1 MIWLWVWGIVTA
13 FSLVVEF
20 LTADLITIW
29 FAAGGLITLL
39 VVALVDI
46 ALIGQLVIFVGVS
59 VGLLICTRKIC
70 LKLLRNDNIK
80 TNTDALIGKRFIVE
94 EIQGDYTYHKFS
106 DVSWRVYAIDGE
118 ALQVGAEFEICEI
131 KGNKLIA
138 RKVNKNK
145 K

>member
-46 ALIGQLVIFVGVS
+46 ALIWQLVIFVGVS

-106 DVSWRVYAIDGE
+106 DVSWRGYAIDGE